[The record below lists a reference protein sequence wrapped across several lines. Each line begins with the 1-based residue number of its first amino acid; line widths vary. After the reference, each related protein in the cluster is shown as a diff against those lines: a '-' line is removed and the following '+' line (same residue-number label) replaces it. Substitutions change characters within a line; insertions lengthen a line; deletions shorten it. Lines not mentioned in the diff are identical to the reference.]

1 MKRVRISFTIPE
13 DIMKKFES
21 TFKKMGYKNRSHA
34 ISMAIHDYIVAH
46 KWTELKG
53 KISGAILLTYEHH
66 GKINDDLVDVQH
78 HYNDI
83 INASMHI
90 HLNRDNCLEIIA
102 FTGDARKVK
111 ELFKKLQ
118 GMGGVISI
126 KMVTAA

>member
-1 MKRVRISFTIPE
+1 MKKVRVSFTISQ
-13 DIMKKFES
+13 DIMEKFEKI
-21 TFKKMGYKNRSHA
+21 FKKMGCKSRSHA

-53 KISGAILLTYEHH
+53 KISGAILVTYEHH
-66 GKINDDLVDVQH
+66 GSINDALVDVQH
-78 HYNDI
+78 DYNDI

-102 FTGDARKVK
+102 FTGDAQKVK
-111 ELFKKLQ
+111 ELFNKLQ
-118 GMGGVISI
+118 QMGGVISI